1 MGRHPVPD
9 DWLLNTRRVHVSPV
23 QRKGRE
29 ATRSCALNSLMWDML
44 GHLVRDL
51 MLHDRF
57 LDDDVFDYDEAS
69 AMKVD
74 EEELSIEGSFFR

>member
-1 MGRHPVPD
+1 
-9 DWLLNTRRVHVSPV
+9 
-23 QRKGRE
+23 
-29 ATRSCALNSLMWDML
+29 MWDML

-74 EEELSIEGSFFR
+74 EEELPIEGSFFR